1 MSNVTQRIES
11 EMRAGKLYVGGEYTG
26 ELLNYGS
33 ALKYKQDERDNKG
46 VWSSKGLYGFASASG
61 DTSYYEVG
69 ANVDYHRDPIQR
81 KQYGE
86 YNKDVLSTKIER
98 LAEKIYK
105 GKKFDDLSS
114 TESIAKYLRDNVK
127 GWHIPLEDH
136 NRKTQYEL
144 GRIHLDEDEDVYKK
158 LRIVPV

>member
-1 MSNVTQRIES
+1 MSNGTQRIES

-69 ANVDYHRDPIQR
+69 ANSMSRSVLRSLMRSSLQSDISSGSKDYDRGMTSFKRLNMGDMSH
-81 KQYGE
+81 E
-86 YNKDVLSTKIER
+86 EFIER
-98 LAEKIYK
+98 WGSKPKSEDKIMDSWLNKAK
-105 GKKFDDLSS
+105 GLFGK
-114 TESIAKYLRDNVK
+114 
-127 GWHIPLEDH
+127 
-136 NRKTQYEL
+136 
-144 GRIHLDEDEDVYKK
+144 
-158 LRIVPV
+158 